1 MAEYRL
7 TPAAERDLE
16 NIWLYTRR
24 QWSTEQAD
32 RYTAI
37 LANAFAELAQAPK
50 IAPSCDHIRSGYRR
64 RSVDRHM
71 IYCDKSGCTRRGQAV
86 AASKTRLRVLVQA
99 TVRLILQEPLRGRTN
114 ACVAGE

>member
-24 QWSTEQAD
+24 QWSAEQAD
-32 RYTAI
+32 GYIEI
-37 LANAFAELAQAPK
+37 LANAFAELAQTPK

-64 RSVDRHM
+64 RSVDQHM
-71 IYCDKSGCTRRGQAV
+71 IYFRVTDYGIAII
-86 AASKTRLRVLVQA
+86 RVLHD
-99 TVRLILQEPLRGRTN
+99 RM
-114 ACVAGE
+114 VAPRHL

>member
-24 QWSTEQAD
+24 QWGTEQAE
-32 RYTAI
+32 RYTTI

-50 IAPSCDHIRSGYRR
+50 VATSCDHIRGGYRR
-64 RSVDRHM
+64 HGVDRHM
-71 IYCDKSGCTRRGQAV
+71 VYFSVTEYGIAIV
-86 AASKTRLRVLVQA
+86 RVLHDRMDA
-99 TVRLILQEPLRGRTN
+99 ARHL
-114 ACVAGE
+114 

>member
-16 NIWLYTRR
+16 NIWLNTRR

-32 RYTAI
+32 RYIAI
-37 LANAFAELAQAPK
+37 LANAFDELAQAPK

-71 IYCDKSGCTRRGQAV
+71 IYFRVTDYGIAIV
-86 AASKTRLRVLVQA
+86 RVLHDRMDA
-99 TVRLILQEPLRGRTN
+99 PRHL
-114 ACVAGE
+114 

>member
-37 LANAFAELAQAPK
+37 LANAFAELAQAPQT
-50 IAPSCDHIRSGYRR
+50 APGCDRIRSGYRR
-64 RSVDRHM
+64 LSVERHM
-71 IYCDKSGCTRRGQAV
+71 IYFRATDYGIAIV
-86 AASKTRLRVLVQA
+86 RVLHDRMDA
-99 TVRLILQEPLRGRTN
+99 PRHL
-114 ACVAGE
+114 